1 MRFFQSIIIN
11 LAENSKEIKIKP
23 SQTYVNW
30 ERKNVALPVIFNDKD
45 LQELSQVDQLWA
57 RKFDVDY
64 DEKILDLIDNKLL

>member
-1 MRFFQSIIIN
+1 MH
-11 LAENSKEIKIKP
+11 LAENNREIKIKP

-30 ERKNVALPVIFNDKD
+30 ERKNVALPVTFNDKD

-64 DEKILDLIDNKLL
+64 DEKILDLVDENLL